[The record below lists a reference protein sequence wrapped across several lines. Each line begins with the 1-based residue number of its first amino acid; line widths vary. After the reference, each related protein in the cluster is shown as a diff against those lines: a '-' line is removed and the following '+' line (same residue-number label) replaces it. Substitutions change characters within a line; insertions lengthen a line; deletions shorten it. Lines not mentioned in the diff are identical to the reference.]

1 MRGGHG
7 CRVSAR
13 AAGRAMARL
22 RQLPVLSS
30 VPSSVLS
37 VVNVMERVFGSSH
50 IYDLESTRPLLEEET
65 TIVHHV
71 RYAPRARTPAA
82 TPTARHPIPPAPRS
96 SSPGS
101 CLVGLISR
109 RRMRREH
116 RRHQRVDVWQHDAR
130 IVQEPSRD
138 ERIGKELIRDLS
150 GDLRRGGA
158 RR

>member
-1 MRGGHG
+1 MPRGTPT
-7 CRVSAR
+7 RDAT
-13 AAGRAMARL
+13 ARL
-22 RQLPVLSS
+22 RPRLRLRAVGSAQFGLSA
-30 VPSSVLS
+30 
-37 VVNVMERVFGSSH
+37 VNVMERVFGSSH

-82 TPTARHPIPPAPRS
+82 TPTAPPPHPLAVARHR
-96 SSPGS
+96 S
-101 CLVGLISR
+101 CLVGLISS